1 MLYLWIILLYN
12 MDMDQDILDTY
23 ENLPARIRSMGDFH
37 VRRDLQ
43 RMYRTCE
50 NIKRDIAREQVNCR
64 NGRDSHALLQ
74 LRNKFTESVT
84 NLDQYVTL
92 ALLSI

>member
-1 MLYLWIILLYN
+1 
-12 MDMDQDILDTY
+12 MDSEILDIY
-23 ENLPARIRSMGDFH
+23 QALPDRIRDFKNYA
-37 VRRDLQ
+37 VKRDLM
-43 RMYRTCE
+43 RMYKTCE
-50 NIKRDIAREQVNCR
+50 NLRRDIAKEQVNCR

>member
-1 MLYLWIILLYN
+1 
-12 MDMDQDILDTY
+12 MDQELLDTY
-23 ENLPARIRSMGDFH
+23 ENLPARIRAMQDYK
-37 VRRDLQ
+37 VKRDLL
-43 RMYRTCE
+43 RMYKTCE

-64 NGRDSHALLQ
+64 NSKDSHQLLQ

>member
-1 MLYLWIILLYN
+1 
-12 MDMDQDILDTY
+12 MDQDIINTY
-23 ENLPARIRSMGDFH
+23 NDLPNRIRDIQ
-37 VRRDLQ
+37 RYPIRKDLI
-43 RMYRTCE
+43 RMYKTCE
-50 NIKRDIAREQVNCR
+50 NLKRDIAREQVNCR
-64 NGRDSHALLQ
+64 NGRESVILLE

>member
-1 MLYLWIILLYN
+1 M
-12 MDMDQDILDTY
+12 DTY
-23 ENLPARIRSMGDFH
+23 HSLPDRIRAIKPYH
-37 VRRDLQ
+37 VKRDLL
-43 RMYRTCE
+43 RMYTTCE
-50 NIKRDIAREQVNCR
+50 NFKREMAREQVNCR
-64 NGRDSHALLQ
+64 NGRDSHTLLQ

>member
-1 MLYLWIILLYN
+1 
-12 MDMDQDILDTY
+12 MDQDILVIY
-23 ENLPARIRSMGDFH
+23 EQLPDRIRSMENYH
-37 VRRDLQ
+37 IRRDLQ

-50 NIKRDIAREQVNCR
+50 NLRRDIAKEQVNCR

>member
-1 MLYLWIILLYN
+1 
-12 MDMDQDILDTY
+12 MDQELLDTY
-23 ENLPARIRSMGDFH
+23 ENLPARIRAMQDYK
-37 VRRDLQ
+37 VKRDLL
-43 RMYRTCE
+43 RMYKTCE

-64 NGRDSHALLQ
+64 NSKDSHRLLQ

>member
-1 MLYLWIILLYN
+1 
-12 MDMDQDILDTY
+12 MDQDVLLIY
-23 ENLPARIRSMGDFH
+23 EQLPNRIREFKNYT
-37 VRRDLQ
+37 VKRDLL
-43 RMYRTCE
+43 RMYRNCE
-50 NIKRDIAREQVNCR
+50 NLRRDIAREQVNCR